1 MSAKKDVKKALKKL
15 KESIASQVAEAWDS
29 GYSEGYEDGAVE
41 ETDVWGNAFQEGANA
56 ERERIKKIFD
66 MNIQW
71 ALESNKGSDV
81 VFFTKAKQIIE
92 PIEVDLSPE
101 AYQRDL
107 ENDGF

>member
-1 MSAKKDVKKALKKL
+1 MSYQFKHYENKDAYKRLKKAIGKTLD
-15 KESIASQVAEAWDS
+15 EAYSD
-29 GYSEGYEDGAVE
+29 GYSDGENDAEHDYEVGFEAGVS
-41 ETDVWGNAFQEGANA
+41 A
-56 ERERIKKIFD
+56 ERERIKTIFD

-92 PIEVDLSPE
+92 PIDVDLSPE
-101 AYQRDL
+101 AYQRSL